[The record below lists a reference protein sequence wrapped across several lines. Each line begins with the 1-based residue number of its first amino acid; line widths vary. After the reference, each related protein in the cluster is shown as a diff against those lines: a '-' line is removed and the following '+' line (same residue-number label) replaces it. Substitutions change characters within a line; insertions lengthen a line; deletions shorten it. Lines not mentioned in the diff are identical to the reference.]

1 MMKRGEFRED
11 LYYRLSSAA
20 LVIPPLRK
28 RTEAIPSFIAHFVER
43 YNKLFGKNVTHV
55 AGDALSAM
63 CAYPLPGNIR
73 ELAHVIETAV
83 LMTDLDR
90 LTVSDLPSQ
99 ILHTSSDPDAPLP
112 APAPFGDPEVA
123 RLLKPGS
130 DPLAVTQD
138 WGLPDKS
145 PLLLDDVIK
154 KTLMRS
160 LQQSGGNRR
169 RAADL
174 LGVSRST
181 LYRMLARYELDDTNR
196 PRGISNG
203 MAI

>member
-1 MMKRGEFRED
+1 MC
-11 LYYRLSSAA
+11 
-20 LVIPPLRK
+20 
-28 RTEAIPSFIAHFVER
+28 R
-43 YNKLFGKNVTHV
+43 Y
-55 AGDALSAM
+55 
-63 CAYPLPGNIR
+63 PWPGNIR

-90 LTVSDLPSQ
+90 LTISDLPSQ
-99 ILHTSSDPDAPLP
+99 ILHTSADPDAPMP

-123 RLLKPGS
+123 KLLKPS
-130 DPLAVTQD
+130 SQPLSSTQN
-138 WGLPDKS
+138 WGLPEKS

-154 KTLMRS
+154 KTLLRS

-181 LYRMLARYELDDTNR
+181 LYRMLARYELDDPAR
-196 PRGISNG
+196 ANG
-203 MAI
+203 GLSSGLAI